1 MRSRDVEYRVA
12 PDTKMRRWLAAA
24 FQSVRHRPM
33 IHGLVEVDVTAARTR
48 LAEHR
53 ASTGESL
60 SFTAFVVGC
69 LAAAIDEN
77 KAVQAFRQGSR
88 HLVVFEDVDV
98 YVMIE
103 CEIAGERA
111 PIPYIVRSANRKT
124 VLEIHH
130 EIRTAQVQDV
140 ERATRWLQVLPAFSF
155 RPLLAAFCWIG
166 RRRPQVW
173 KRFVG
178 TVGVTAVGMFGEGA
192 GWGIPPAV
200 PTLML
205 TVGGIDAKPVVRDG
219 RVAVRD
225 CLSLTITFDHDL
237 VDGAP
242 AARFAER
249 LKELIESGHGL
260 PGGQP
265 ADPAVAGSGGPR
277 R

>member
-1 MRSRDVEYRVA
+1 MQPQDVEYRVV
-12 PDTKMRRWLAAA
+12 PDTKMRRWMAAA
-24 FQSVRHRPM
+24 FRSVQHRPM
-33 IHGLVEVDVTAARTR
+33 IHALVEVDVTTARAR

-60 SFTAFVVGC
+60 SFTAFLVGC
-69 LAAAIDEN
+69 VATAIDED
-77 KAVQAFRQGSR
+77 KAVQAFRQGSK
-88 HLVVFEDVDV
+88 HFVVFEDVDV

-103 CEIAGERA
+103 REVAGQRA

-124 VLEIHH
+124 LPQLHE
-130 EIRTAQVQDV
+130 EIRTAQSQDV
-140 ERATRWLQVLPAFSF
+140 ERATKWLQALPDFSF

-173 KRFVG
+173 KKFVG
-178 TVGVTAVGMFGEGA
+178 TVGVTAVGMFGAGA

-200 PTLML
+200 PTLMV
-205 TVGGIDAKPVVRDG
+205 TVGGIGAKPIVLDG
-219 RVAVRD
+219 RVVVRD
-225 CLSLTITFDHDL
+225 CLSLTISFDHDI

-249 LKELIESGHGL
+249 LKELVESGHGV
-260 PGGQP
+260 PGGRP
-265 ADPAVAGSGGPR
+265 ADATVPGSRGGR